1 MNRIK
6 TTRVLLVAF
15 GLLGILFL
23 VTAFTSGSNEVQQR
37 AFLYKVE
44 FKKYIN
50 RPDITVTDY
59 IQVNTK
65 GNTNFTFFYNR
76 MKRDSI
82 ESLRKI
88 SSQERYTLFVN
99 DHPYSIK
106 TVKNK
111 AIFTAEVGD
120 QYFSYEQTIDF
131 KWKLTDTKRKID
143 SYNCKLA
150 TVSYAGRTWNA
161 WYTMD
166 LPMDVGPYKFKG
178 LPGCIVE
185 MSDVDGIFKY
195 TLIQTK
201 RKDNLRF
208 EHYTNV
214 LKSSIIST
222 THEEFNKYQQAYL
235 SLSFDQRMAYL
246 VRAQA
251 GIMTSEFKSQDGQ
264 VDFKNKQF
272 DEMDDSPFIE
282 IDHID

>member
-65 GNTNFTFFYNR
+65 GNTSFTFFYNR

-208 EHYTNV
+208 EHYANV
-214 LKSSIIST
+214 LKSPIIST
-222 THEEFNKYQQAYL
+222 TREEFNKHQQAYL

-246 VRAQA
+246 VRGQA

>member
-6 TTRVLLVAF
+6 TKRVFLVAF

-37 AFLYKVE
+37 AFLYKFE

-65 GNTNFTFFYNR
+65 GNTSFTFFYNR

-111 AIFTAEVGD
+111 AIFTAKVGD

-185 MSDVDGIFKY
+185 MSDVDGVFNY

-208 EHYTNV
+208 V
-214 LKSSIIST
+214 WIMLMFLK
-222 THEEFNKYQQAYL
+222 
-235 SLSFDQRMAYL
+235 
-246 VRAQA
+246 V
-251 GIMTSEFKSQDGQ
+251 
-264 VDFKNKQF
+264 
-272 DEMDDSPFIE
+272 P
-282 IDHID
+282 

>member
-6 TTRVLLVAF
+6 TTSVFPVAF

-23 VTAFTSGSNEVQQR
+23 ITAFTSGSNEVQQR

-111 AIFTAEVGD
+111 AIFTAKVGD

-166 LPMDVGPYKFKG
+166 LPMDIGPYKFKG

-208 EHYTNV
+208 EHYANV
-214 LKSSIIST
+214 LKSPIIST
-222 THEEFNKYQQAYL
+222 TREEFNKYQQAYL

-246 VRAQA
+246 VRGQA

>member
-6 TTRVLLVAF
+6 TTRVFLVAF

-23 VTAFTSGSNEVQQR
+23 ITAFTSGSNEVQQR

-88 SSQERYTLFVN
+88 SSQERYTLFVK

-208 EHYTNV
+208 EHYANV
-214 LKSSIIST
+214 LKSPIIST
-222 THEEFNKYQQAYL
+222 TREEFNEYQQAYL

-246 VRAQA
+246 VRGQA

>member
-6 TTRVLLVAF
+6 TTRVFLVAF

-23 VTAFTSGSNEVQQR
+23 ITAFTSGSNEVQQR

-208 EHYTNV
+208 EHYANV
-214 LKSSIIST
+214 LKSPIIST
-222 THEEFNKYQQAYL
+222 TREEFNKYQQAYL

-246 VRAQA
+246 VRGQA

>member
-6 TTRVLLVAF
+6 TTRVFLVAF

-23 VTAFTSGSNEVQQR
+23 ITAFTSGSNEVQQR

-208 EHYTNV
+208 EHYANV
-214 LKSSIIST
+214 LKSPIIST
-222 THEEFNKYQQAYL
+222 TREEFNEYQQAYL

-246 VRAQA
+246 VRGQA

>member
-6 TTRVLLVAF
+6 TTRVFLVAF

-23 VTAFTSGSNEVQQR
+23 ITAFTSGSNEVQQR

-50 RPDITVTDY
+50 RPDITDTDY

-208 EHYTNV
+208 EHYANV
-214 LKSSIIST
+214 LKSPIIST
-222 THEEFNKYQQAYL
+222 TREEFNKHQQAYL

-246 VRAQA
+246 VRGQA

>member
-6 TTRVLLVAF
+6 TTRVFLVAF

-23 VTAFTSGSNEVQQR
+23 ITAFTSGSNEVQQR

-185 MSDVDGIFKY
+185 MSDVEGIFKY

-201 RKDNLRF
+201 RRDNLRF
-208 EHYTNV
+208 EHYANV
-214 LKSSIIST
+214 LKSPIIST
-222 THEEFNKYQQAYL
+222 TREEFNKYQQAYL

-246 VRAQA
+246 VRGQA

>member
-6 TTRVLLVAF
+6 TTRVFLVAF

-23 VTAFTSGSNEVQQR
+23 ITAFTSGSNEVQQR

-65 GNTNFTFFYNR
+65 GNTSFTFFYNR

-208 EHYTNV
+208 EHYANV
-214 LKSSIIST
+214 LKSPIIST
-222 THEEFNKYQQAYL
+222 TREEFNEYQQAYL

-246 VRAQA
+246 VRGQA

>member
-6 TTRVLLVAF
+6 TTRVFLVAF

-23 VTAFTSGSNEVQQR
+23 ITAFTSGSNEVQQR

-214 LKSSIIST
+214 LKSPIIST
-222 THEEFNKYQQAYL
+222 TREEFNKHQQAYL

-246 VRAQA
+246 VRGQA

>member
-6 TTRVLLVAF
+6 TTRVFLVAF

-23 VTAFTSGSNEVQQR
+23 ITAFTSGSNEVQQR

-50 RPDITVTDY
+50 RPDITDTDY

-208 EHYTNV
+208 EHYANV
-214 LKSSIIST
+214 LKSPIIST
-222 THEEFNKYQQAYL
+222 TREEFNKYQQAYL

-246 VRAQA
+246 VRGQA